1 MSVTR
6 PTLIFLPAGVLVA
19 LLDDEL
25 LSLLSEPQPT
35 TNAAASTSASTA
47 TARADGRCTITE
59 LLFGFE
65 PSLRRVS
72 LVERASLKRP
82 IGVEGRSKR
91 ARDERRVN
99 GGARDVAQLGVREP
113 ELRGRD
119 GVFPADAR
127 RPVRRVVG
135 AEGHPHAGRAPGRER
150 VVAVARVEAQ
160 HHVGGRAALE
170 DDLAFRQLL
179 DER

>member
-6 PTLIFLPAGVLVA
+6 PTLICLPPGVLVA
-19 LLDDEL
+19 LPDDEL

-35 TNAAASTSASTA
+35 TNAATSTSASTA

-59 LLFGFE
+59 LLFGFV

-72 LVERASLKRP
+72 LVERASLKRRKFAA
-82 IGVEGRSKR
+82 EGRSDR
-91 ARDERRVN
+91 VRDERGGDR
-99 GGARDVAQLGVREP
+99 GARDLAQLRFRQT
-113 ELRGRD
+113 ELRGGHR
-119 GVFPADAR
+119 VLAADAR

-135 AEGHPHAGRAPGRER
+135 AERHPHAGGAQRGER
-150 VVAVARVEAQ
+150 VVVVARVEAE

-170 DDLAFRQLL
+170 DDLALGQL
-179 DER
+179 